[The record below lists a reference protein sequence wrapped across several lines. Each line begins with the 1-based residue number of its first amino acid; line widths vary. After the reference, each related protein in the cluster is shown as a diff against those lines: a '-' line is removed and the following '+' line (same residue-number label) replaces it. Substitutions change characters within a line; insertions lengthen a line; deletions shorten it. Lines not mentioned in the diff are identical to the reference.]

1 MPNPV
6 SRTPR
11 TLPAAALALLLAG
24 FLAACASIPVR
35 VDYDEG
41 TEFLFY
47 TSFAVVGDGATPRR
61 VESLNDA
68 RVHRAIVDGLQAK
81 GLAEAPRGE
90 ADLLVRWHTRFRR
103 RTIVTD
109 TYPSP
114 FWRPRRLNVYHIR
127 EGVLT
132 IELIDRKEGRVV
144 WQGSATDVVDDPERN
159 RETVRR
165 AVAAIL
171 AKYPPMH

>member
-6 SRTPR
+6 PR
-11 TLPAAALALLLAG
+11 ILPAVLGLLLAG
-24 FLAACASIPVR
+24 LLSACATIPVR

-47 TSFAVVGDGATPRR
+47 TSFAVAKDGGKPRR

-68 RVHRAIVDGLQAK
+68 RVHRAIVEGLEAK
-81 GLAEAPRGE
+81 GLAEAPRAE

-103 RTIVTD
+103 RTVVTD
-109 TYPSP
+109 VYPSP
-114 FWRPRRLNVYHIR
+114 FWRPRRMDVYHIR

-132 IELIDRKEGRVV
+132 IELIDRAQGRVV
-144 WQGSATDVVDDPERN
+144 WEGSATGVVDDPERN

-165 AVAAIL
+165 AVRAIL
-171 AKYPPMH
+171 DKYPPMH